1 MPKIDD
7 YAAIVGQDTINELF
21 SLAEGSQGKI
31 LQNINST
38 YVGGGVA
45 EILSRMLP
53 LFKQLGVDIRWDVIK
68 GDDRFFGITK
78 KFHNSLQGFNAD
90 ITNDD
95 LAYFMEI
102 GRMNA
107 EATDI
112 YGDIV
117 LVHDPQP
124 ITLIDKREND
134 GRTWLWRC
142 HIDLSEPQMGPLNFL
157 NNYIKRYD
165 YAIIS
170 AQKYAQRSLG
180 AEQIIIPPSIDPLSD
195 KNKELSDGFIS
206 STLNRFGID
215 QERPIVTQV
224 SRFDKLKNPIG
235 VIEAYK
241 KVKEDIDCQLVL
253 AGGSATD
260 DPEGPAVLEK
270 VLCAANADADIHVL
284 DLPPS
289 SHLEINALQRAST
302 VVLQNSFREG
312 FGLTVT
318 EALWK
323 AKPVIASAVGGIP
336 LQINHGTSG
345 ILTSSSDETVFYLK
359 KLLMEPEYAKIL
371 GINGK
376 EHVRNNFL
384 ITRHIKDY
392 LLLLLALSEMKG
404 HSIKG
409 SKGSAGRQEIKEIK
423 SAIHAVASCEIS

>member
-7 YAAIVGQDTINELF
+7 YAAIVGQDTINELY
-21 SLAEGSQGKI
+21 SLAEGSQGKV

-38 YVGGGVA
+38 HIGGGVA
-45 EILSRMLP
+45 EILSRMMP
-53 LFKQLGVDIRWDVIK
+53 LFKQLGVDITWDVIK

-78 KFHNSLQGFNAD
+78 KFHNSLQGYNAN
-90 ITNDD
+90 ITNED
-95 LAYFMEI
+95 LAYFQEI
-102 GRMNA
+102 GRMNSG
-107 EATDI
+107 ATDI

-142 HIDLSEPQMGPLNFL
+142 HIDLSEPLMGPLNFL
-157 NNYIKRYD
+157 NYYIKKYD

-170 AQKYAQRSLG
+170 AQKYVQKNLG
-180 AEQIIIPPSIDPLSD
+180 TEQIIIPPSIDPLSD
-195 KNKELSDGFIS
+195 KNRELTDGFIS

-215 QERPIVTQV
+215 QNRPIVTQV

-235 VIEAYK
+235 VIAAYK
-241 KVKEDIDCQLVL
+241 KVKRDIDCQLVL

-270 VLCAANADADIHVL
+270 VLSAAREDADIHIL

-302 VVLQNSFREG
+302 VVLQNSLREG

-336 LQINHGTSG
+336 LQINHGCSG
-345 ILTSSSDETVFYLK
+345 ILTSSFDETVCYLK
-359 KLLMEPEYAKIL
+359 KLLLEPEYAKIL

-384 ITRHIKDY
+384 VTRHIKDY
-392 LLLLLALSEMKG
+392 LLLMLSLSEMKG
-404 HSIKG
+404 NGIKV
-409 SKGSAGRQEIKEIK
+409 SKGIEMATEIK
-423 SAIHAVASCEIS
+423 SAIHAVAS

>member
-1 MPKIDD
+1 MPNIED
-7 YAAIVGQDTINELF
+7 YAAIVAQDTINELF

-78 KFHNSLQGFNAD
+78 KFHNSLQGYKTD
-90 ITNDD
+90 ITDED
-95 LAYFMEI
+95 LAYFLEI

-124 ITLIDKREND
+124 ITLIDKREDD
-134 GRTWLWRC
+134 GKFWLWRC
-142 HIDLSEPQMGPLNFL
+142 HIDLSEPQMRPLNFL
-157 NNYIKRYD
+157 NRYIQKYD

-195 KNKELSDGFIS
+195 KNKELSDSFIA

-215 QERPIVTQV
+215 QDRPIVTQV
-224 SRFDKLKNPIG
+224 SRFDKLKNPLG

-241 KVKEDIDCQLVL
+241 KIKEDIDCQLVL

-270 VLCAANADADIHVL
+270 VLCAASEDADIHVL
-284 DLPPS
+284 DLPPT

-302 VVLQNSFREG
+302 VVIQNSLREG

-336 LQINHGTSG
+336 LQIEHNYSG
-345 ILTSSSDETVFYLK
+345 ILTNSLDEIVHYLK
-359 KLLMEPEYAKIL
+359 KLLLEPEYANAL
-371 GINGK
+371 GVNGK

-392 LLLLLALSEMKG
+392 LLLLLAISEMKG
-404 HSIKG
+404 HSIKE
-409 SKGSAGRQEIKEIK
+409 SKRLAGKQEIK
-423 SAIHAVASCEIS
+423 SAIHAVAR